1 MFENDTEAEK
11 IEIDWPP
18 AASARANRRRAYVR
32 PHRAPR
38 SLLHM
43 VRLVVGRIFLSVGL
57 LLFGFVAYQLWGT
70 KFQEAHAQDRLAGQ
84 FQQVLAGRAA
94 SSGTSG
100 ASRPGATTSTPSA
113 AVPGPP
119 APTTVAASGQA
130 STTGGSASAAG
141 STTVST
147 TAPAATPAATAP
159 ATPEPATPEPPPAP
173 GDPVAR
179 LVIPKIGVDKIV
191 VSGVAVD
198 NLRKG
203 PGHFPDT
210 PLPGEHGNASIA
222 AHRTTFG
229 APFNRV
235 DELATGD
242 RIEATTVKGTFVYLV
257 SDIRIVRP
265 DQYDVVGPTDTDV
278 LTLVSC
284 TPKLSAT
291 NRIIVRAVLDPSASA
306 PVSDPGTAAGPPP
319 TVGVLPGDEPATTA
333 VRSSPTAGGPT
344 ATAALT
350 GGGGTGGDIGSE
362 GTTGA
367 SSAASQAFQDN
378 WFSDKLAWADVAIWG
393 GLLTGLAL
401 GAWQVSRRSRNL
413 VGGLLGIAPFVV
425 FLYFLYE
432 NVSRLLPP
440 NL

>member
-38 SLLHM
+38 SVLDT

-94 SSGTSG
+94 SSGASS
-100 ASRPGATTSTPSA
+100 ASRPGAATTTATTATAGSTLTTAASTGGPASTAGGPTASTTSTA
-113 AVPGPP
+113 
-119 APTTVAASGQA
+119 
-130 STTGGSASAAG
+130 ASAAA
-141 STTVST
+141 TTPPV
-147 TAPAATPAATAP
+147 
-159 ATPEPATPEPPPAP
+159 PEPPPAP

-179 LVIPKIGVDKIV
+179 LVIPKIGLDKII

-198 NLRKG
+198 DLRKG

-210 PLPGEHGNASIA
+210 PLPGEHGNASVA
-222 AHRTTFG
+222 GHRTTFG

-235 DELATGD
+235 DELASGD
-242 RIEATTVKGTFVYLV
+242 RIETTTVKGTFVYLV

-265 DQYDVVGPTDTDV
+265 DQYDVVGPTDEDV

-284 TPKLSAT
+284 HPKLSAT

-333 VRSSPTAGGPT
+333 VRSSPIAGGPT

-425 FLYFLYE
+425 FLYFFYE

>member
-1 MFENDTEAEK
+1 M
-11 IEIDWPP
+11 
-18 AASARANRRRAYVR
+18 
-32 PHRAPR
+32 
-38 SLLHM
+38 
-43 VRLVVGRIFLSVGL
+43 
-57 LLFGFVAYQLWGT
+57 
-70 KFQEAHAQDRLAGQ
+70 
-84 FQQVLAGRAA
+84 
-94 SSGTSG
+94 
-100 ASRPGATTSTPSA
+100 
-113 AVPGPP
+113 
-119 APTTVAASGQA
+119 
-130 STTGGSASAAG
+130 
-141 STTVST
+141 
-147 TAPAATPAATAP
+147 
-159 ATPEPATPEPPPAP
+159 
-173 GDPVAR
+173 
-179 LVIPKIGVDKIV
+179 IPKIGVDKIV

-291 NRIIVRAVLDPSASA
+291 NRIIVRAVLDAAASA
-306 PVSDPGTAAGPPP
+306 PVSDPGTATGPPP
-319 TVGVLPGDEPATTA
+319 TVAVLPGEDPVTTA
-333 VRSSPTAGGPT
+333 VGSSTTAAGGGSTSST
-344 ATAALT
+344 AVTSA
-350 GGGGTGGDIGSE
+350 GGNAGAIGTEASA
-362 GTTGA
+362 GA

-378 WFSDKLAWADVAIWG
+378 WFSDQLAWADVAIWG
-393 GLLTGLAL
+393 GLLAGLAL
-401 GAWQVSRRSRNL
+401 TAWQLSKRTRNL
-413 VGGLLGIAPFVV
+413 VGGLLGVAPFLLL
-425 FLYFLYE
+425 LYFFYE

>member
-38 SLLHM
+38 SLLHT

-94 SSGTSG
+94 ARGTSG
-100 ASRPGATTSTPSA
+100 ASRPGAATTTATTATAGSTLTTAASTGGPSSTAAGPTAATTST
-113 AVPGPP
+113 
-119 APTTVAASGQA
+119 
-130 STTGGSASAAG
+130 AG
-141 STTVST
+141 STAGST
-147 TAPAATPAATAP
+147 AAT
-159 ATPEPATPEPPPAP
+159 TPPVPEPPPAA

-179 LVIPKIGVDKIV
+179 LVIPKIGLDKII
-191 VSGVAVD
+191 VSGVAVND
-198 NLRKG
+198 LRKG

-210 PLPGEHGNASIA
+210 PLPGEHGNASVA
-222 AHRTTFG
+222 GHRTTFG

-235 DELATGD
+235 DELASGD

-257 SDIRIVRP
+257 SEIRVVP
-265 DQYDVVGPTDTDV
+265 PTQYDVVGPTDTDV

-306 PVSDPGTAAGPPP
+306 PVSDPGTATGPPP
-319 TVGVLPGDEPATTA
+319 TVGVLPGDEPTPTA
-333 VRSSPTAGGPT
+333 VRSSTTAAAGPT

-378 WFSDKLAWADVAIWG
+378 WFSDQLAWADVAIWG

-425 FLYFLYE
+425 FLYFFYE